1 MTQKKQKPVIPKPRK
16 EVPCPASPDPDEAG
30 RNYAMQGHL
39 IFQAASDV
47 VHIGWTYKNME
58 EVIDVIAQG

>member
-1 MTQKKQKPVIPKPRK
+1 MLRMPAVADSYQTNG
-16 EVPCPASPDPDEAG
+16 EVLQDFLRDQLKRLSL
-30 RNYAMQGHL
+30 QGHL

>member
-1 MTQKKQKPVIPKPRK
+1 V
-16 EVPCPASPDPDEAG
+16 VSHPDWKLFGLEPHDV
-30 RNYAMQGHL
+30 RDQLKRLSLQGHL